1 MIKMRLKPRKYKDTK
16 PKKGQSNVCKQKN
29 PQKNRKKRQNFKKL
43 DLKKK
48 KKIHLQFLQLYITF
62 RVYVCVNYSRIINIY
77 GNFKP
82 F

>member
-1 MIKMRLKPRKYKDTK
+1 MRLQPTKYKDTK
-16 PKKGQSNVCKQKN
+16 PKKGQSNVCKQKTHRKIEKKDKTL
-29 PQKNRKKRQNFKKL
+29 KNL
-43 DLKKK
+43 ILK